1 VGHGDQVRGHQGG
14 ASEAMSPGQP
24 SRTMLR
30 TATLRAAHQLLDE
43 PLILNDPIAVGL
55 VPTASEQAMLV
66 ALDNH
71 HDQVALRSLFAFR
84 SRFAED
90 RLAEAA
96 ARNVRQYVIVGAGLE
111 TFPWRQPDYARGMKI
126 FVADHVAT
134 LAWTQVRFW
143 ERGLPKPANLTFV
156 PVDLEDCR
164 LGERLAEFGFDP
176 DTPSLCSVL
185 GVMQYI
191 DRQAVDALLRFAS
204 SLKAGS
210 EIVFSFVPPDDDLQG
225 DDVQIALGAAERVAA
240 MGEPWKTRLR
250 SRELVERLTRFGFSD
265 VFHLTPDLA
274 QQRYFAG
281 RQDGLR
287 ATGLEQVISA
297 IV

>member
-1 VGHGDQVRGHQGG
+1 
-14 ASEAMSPGQP
+14 
-24 SRTMLR
+24 MLR
-30 TATLRAAHQLLDE
+30 TATLRAAHQLLDK

-55 VPTASEQAMLV
+55 VPTASEQAMLA

-96 ARNVRQYVIVGAGLE
+96 ARNVHQYVIVGAGLD

-126 FVADHVAT
+126 FGADRVAT

-164 LGERLAEFGFDP
+164 LGECLAEFGFDL

-191 DRQAVDALLRFAS
+191 DRQAVEALLRFAS

-225 DDVQIALGAAERVAA
+225 HDVQMSLGAAKRVAA